1 MLVVFGGLPGT
12 GKTTLA
18 TALALRQRAC
28 YVRVDAIE
36 SALVTTPLV
45 ADQASVGSAG
55 YVVAN
60 RIAQSCLRAGL
71 DVVVDAVNPV
81 EVARQGWRELGA
93 AVGSDLL
100 FVEVICSDPERHRR
114 QVEQRQSDLSD
125 WDVPDWQAVVS
136 RHYEPWQ
143 GERLVIDNVDD
154 DAEVHLA
161 LIGEQ
166 MSARTAMR

>member
-18 TALALRQRAC
+18 TALALRQRAS

-36 SALVTTPLV
+36 SALVTTGLV
-45 ADQASVGSAG
+45 ADQASVGPAG

-60 RIAQSCLRAGL
+60 RVALSCLRAGL

-93 AVGSDLL
+93 EVGAEVL
-100 FVEVICSDPERHRR
+100 FVEVVCSDRERHRR
-114 QVEQRQSDLSD
+114 QVERRASDLPD

-136 RHYEPWQ
+136 RDYEPWQ

-154 DAEVHLA
+154 DTEAHLA
-161 LIGEQ
+161 LIAEQ
-166 MSARTAMR
+166 RSAREGTR